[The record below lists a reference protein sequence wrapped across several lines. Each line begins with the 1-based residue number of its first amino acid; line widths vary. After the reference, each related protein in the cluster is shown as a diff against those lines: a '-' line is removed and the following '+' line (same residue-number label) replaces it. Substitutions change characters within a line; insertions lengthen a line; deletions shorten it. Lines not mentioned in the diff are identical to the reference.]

1 MSISATKTIVNTSA
15 ALFAGNAVQAN
26 RTFMRVRNMDD
37 CMAIVVGGRT
47 VEPGEVITFNFK
59 ASTPETVMAYSK
71 GRAVQVEVV
80 EA

>member
-15 ALFAGNAVQAN
+15 ALFAGNSVLAN

-37 CMAIVVGGRT
+37 CVAIIVGGRT
-47 VEPGEVITFNFK
+47 VEPGEVITFSFK
-59 ASTPETVMAYSK
+59 PSVAEIVMAYSK
-71 GRAVQVEVV
+71 GRAVQVEVI